1 MKEKPALFGGPKTR
15 RSPFP
20 PHPIIGKE
28 EKEAVL
34 SVLDSGHISTFIAAP
49 GQAFL
54 GGEQI
59 KRFEREFASMHGVTY
74 AVAFNSAT
82 AALHAAVVAVGVQPG
97 EEVIVPPYTFT
108 STATCALMHNAIP
121 VFADIEEETFGLDAA
136 SVRAAIS
143 PLTTAM
149 IPVHLFGHPA
159 DMDGLLAVARECKIK
174 VIEDCAQAPGALYKG
189 LRVGTLGDCGIF
201 SFTES
206 KTIMTGEGGMLIT
219 NDPAIAEAARL
230 VRNHGEMITEGQK
243 ERTYTST
250 LLGWNYRM
258 TELEAALGIVQLG
271 RLEALNAQRIHLA
284 GHLNRGLATLP
295 GLTPVGVKPQCRHV
309 YYMYPFRFDAKAA
322 GLSRTQ
328 FVQAMAAEGIPVG
341 AGYVKP
347 LYLNPIYHDRRPAA
361 FRWYEGNARYDKG
374 LCPVAERMHET
385 DLLLLGVVRAPATTD
400 DMDDILSA
408 MAKVL
413 AARDLFQE
421 TAT

>member
-1 MKEKPALFGGPKTR
+1 M
-15 RSPFP
+15 
-20 PHPIIGKE
+20 
-28 EKEAVL
+28 AVL
-34 SVLDSGHISTFIAAP
+34 ESGHISTFIAAP

-59 KRFEREFASMHGVTY
+59 KRFEREFAAYHGVPY

-121 VFADIEEETFGLDAA
+121 VFADIEEDTFGLDADA
-136 SVRAAIS
+136 VRAAVS
-143 PLTTAM
+143 PLTRAM

-159 DMDGLLAVARECKIK
+159 DMDPLLSVARERGLK
-174 VIEDCAQAPGALYKG
+174 VIEDCAQAPGAFYKG
-189 LRVGTLGDCGIF
+189 RRVGTMGDCGIF

-219 NDPAIAEAARL
+219 KDPVIAEAARL

-271 RLEALNAQRIHLA
+271 RLDTLNAHRIKLA
-284 GHLNRGLATLP
+284 AHLNQGLSSLP
-295 GLTPVGVKPQCRHV
+295 GLSPVIVKPECQHV
-309 YYMYPFRFDAKAA
+309 YYMYPFRFHEATA
-322 GLSRTQ
+322 GISRAQ

-361 FRWYEGNARYDKG
+361 FRYYQGKATYDKG

-385 DLLLLGVVRAPATTD
+385 DLLLLGVVRAPATTG

-408 MAKVL
+408 MGKVL
-413 AARDLFQE
+413 EARGSFQK
-421 TAT
+421 AGK